1 MLGLKIFVWVQTFW
15 QRPFAQLL
23 PPCVM
28 YFLLLKCV
36 FLHFPIVFV
45 VFQIYVWCTFNMYF
59 LFYQYVFVVFPT
71 IFAFPLYLHLFCCS
85 FKIYFTFSTWFFVFT
100 ISICVYFVF
109 FLHILYVFVQLP
121 KEFERNCR
129 GAEAAS
135 HLSLQKSLI
144 PTMVVS
150 KELFSQERIL
160 FAIANHA
167 NTSWLQQS
175 LIFKHEQE

>member
-1 MLGLKIFVWVQTFW
+1 
-15 QRPFAQLL
+15 
-23 PPCVM
+23 M
-28 YFLLLKCV
+28 YFLQ
-36 FLHFPIVFV
+36 F
-45 VFQIYVWCTFNMYF
+45 
-59 LFYQYVFVVFPT
+59 QYVFVRL
-71 IFAFPLYLHLFCCS
+71 A
-85 FKIYFTFSTWFFVFT
+85 
-100 ISICVYFVF
+100 
-109 FLHILYVFVQLP
+109 

-144 PTMVVS
+144 SHYGVVVS

-160 FAIANHA
+160 FVNANHA